1 MDAVKF
7 IMEQARMCGKPGE
20 CEGCKLH
27 ESVYCTKLPQE
38 PINKEDAQTT
48 VDIVERWSKEHPRKT
63 RQDGFLTHYPNAVL
77 DKDGLLRICPFL
89 VSGDVPE
96 KYRCICL
103 TDCNA
108 CRREFW
114 MQEVE

>member
-38 PINKEDAQTT
+38 PINKEDAQMA

-63 RQDGFLTHYPNAVL
+63 RQDGFLAPFPDAQLAGEQGH
-77 DKDGLLRICPFL
+77 LRICPRY
-89 VSGDVPE
+89 VYGWV
-96 KYRCICL
+96 KIN
-103 TDCNA
+103 CNTTT
-108 CRREFW
+108 CDNCQRGFW
-114 MQEVE
+114 LAEVE